1 MRNGQLTASTPL
13 FIPPGVA
20 LMPDDFPDRLKTLKD
35 MTGLS
40 WERMSVGMGVDPRQV
55 MRWRRGVAPNGG
67 AMLSLVRVAI
77 RVPEGLGEL
86 LDEDVTV
93 IRRPR
98 REGP

>member
-1 MRNGQLTASTPL
+1 MRNGQRTTSTPL

-20 LMPDDFPDRLKTLKD
+20 LMPDDFPDRLKVLKD

-40 WERMSVGMGVDPRQV
+40 WEGMSVGMGVDPRQV

-93 IRRPR
+93 IHRPR